1 MMRLPYALGVLAL
14 ASIGADAAAA
24 TESLA
29 LFSSELD
36 AQWDFRDVAVSE
48 QRFSAALSRWPSD
61 EPQALIVETQI
72 ARAQGL
78 QRRFSD
84 AHATLDAVVARLD
97 GVSSHVRVR
106 YLLERG
112 RVFNSAG
119 ERSRAIPLFA
129 EALGLADCADDEFYA
144 VDAAHMLA
152 IAAPAPEQIH
162 WNMKALALANAA
174 KDARARGW
182 DASLYNNLGWN
193 YHDRGDAAT
202 ALAYWDKALQARE
215 RSGDVR
221 RIREAR
227 WTVARGLRSVGK
239 LDDARAM
246 QLALA
251 AELEHAGESDGYVYE
266 ELAEIEM
273 ARGDAKAA
281 RLWAAKAYAAL
292 SADPALAADDAKR
305 LARLSAIAAGNGAT
319 GR

>member
-1 MMRLPYALGVLAL
+1 MASAL
-14 ASIGADAAAA
+14 AAVGAVAWAG
-24 TESLA
+24 TGSLA
-29 LFSSELD
+29 AFSANLD
-36 AQWDFRDVAVSE
+36 AQWDFRDPARSE
-48 QRFSAALSRWPSD
+48 QRFRAALAPWSLD
-61 EPQALIVETQI
+61 EPQALIIETQI
-72 ARAQGL
+72 ARTQGL

-84 AHATLDAVVARLD
+84 AHATLDAVAARLD
-97 GVSSHVRVR
+97 GMPSHVRVR

-112 RVFNSAG
+112 RVFNTAG
-119 ERSRAIPLFA
+119 ARERALPLFA
-129 EALGLADCADDEFYA
+129 EALSLADCADDEFYA

-152 IAAPAPEQIH
+152 IAAPEPEQIR
-162 WNMKALALANAA
+162 WNMKALALASGAR
-174 KDARARGW
+174 DPRARGW

-202 ALAYWDKALQARE
+202 ALAYWEKALLARE
-215 RSGDVR
+215 RSGDAR

-251 AELEHAGESDGYVYE
+251 MEMERAGEVDADVYE
-266 ELAEIEM
+266 ELTEIEL

-281 RLWAAKAYAAL
+281 RPWAAKAYAAL
-292 SADPALAADDAKR
+292 AADPALTSDDAKR
-305 LARLSAIAAGNGAT
+305 LARLSAIAAGDGAT

>member
-1 MMRLPYALGVLAL
+1 MMHLPRTLAVLSL
-14 ASIGADAAAA
+14 ASIVAGAAAA
-24 TESLA
+24 TGSLA
-29 LFSSELD
+29 LFSAELD
-36 AQWDFRDVAVSE
+36 AQWDFRDAVVSE
-48 QRFSAALSRWPSD
+48 QRFRAALLPWKSD
-61 EPQALIVETQI
+61 EPQTLIVETQI

-84 AHATLDAVVARLD
+84 AHATLDAVAARLD

-119 ERSRAIPLFA
+119 ARSRAVPLFT
-129 EALGLADCADDEFYA
+129 EALALADCADDEFYA

-174 KDARARGW
+174 KDERARGW

-193 YHDRGDAAT
+193 YHDGGDAAT
-202 ALAYWDKALQARE
+202 ALAYWDKALRARE
-215 RSGDVR
+215 RSGDVH

-227 WTVARGLRSVGK
+227 WTVAHGLRSVGK

-251 AELEHAGESDGYVYE
+251 AELDRAGESDGYVYE
-266 ELAEIEM
+266 ELAEIEL

-281 RLWAAKAYAAL
+281 RPWAAKAYAVL
-292 SADPALAADDAKR
+292 GADPALAPDDAKR
-305 LARLSAIAAGNGAT
+305 LARLNAIAAGNGET